1 MEALGVL
8 VAVCLVVVVLAVLA
22 FSRLYRKVD
31 QSQALIV
38 SKTRRVD
45 VSFTGQVVLPI
56 LHKAEVM
63 DISVKTIEIS
73 RSGRDGLIC
82 RDNIRADIRILFFV
96 KVNKTVEDVI
106 KVAQTV
112 GTERASH
119 QDTLQEL
126 FHAKFSEALKTVGK
140 QLDFTDLYTK
150 REELRYHVIELIGI
164 DLNGYHLEDA
174 AIDYLEQTP
183 LTQLD
188 PANVLDAQ
196 GIRKITELTAI
207 EHVRTN
213 EAQRTEQKEITR
225 QNVDAR
231 EAILELE
238 RRQADAEIKQKR
250 EIETSRAREE
260 AETARVVEEERLRA
274 QGAFLRTEEQLG
286 VQRENQ
292 AREIAVAAKNRERV
306 IAVESE
312 RVEKDRLL
320 EVIARER
327 ETQLTRIAAEKE
339 VEAEKRDIA
348 EVIRERVA
356 VDRTVAEQ
364 EESIKKLRVVEEAER
379 ERQALVIAAEAEAQE
394 RLVKDI
400 KAAEAAEQAATHRA
414 AEELTLAEAR
424 LKTADMDARAKLRL
438 AEGVQ
443 AEAAAE
449 GLAAVQVRDKEA
461 EVTVKAGRAEAEA
474 AAALLRAE
482 AEGTQAKAL
491 AEAEGARA
499 KGLAEA
505 EGARAAAEAVE
516 ARLKAEAEGARAKGL
531 AEAEGARAAAEAVEA
546 RLKAEAEGARAKG
559 LAEAEGA
566 RAAAEA
572 VEARLK
578 AEAEGAR
585 AQSLA
590 EAEGAKARALAEAVA
605 IGEKLKAEA
614 AGLTEK
620 AAAMAALDDASRG
633 HEEYRLRLQAE
644 KEIRLA
650 GLETQRQVAESQ
662 ATVLA
667 TGLEHADI
675 DIVGGESVFFDR
687 LVSSISLG
695 KGVDGFVDNSR
706 TAQALAKPWLDGSGS
721 FTEDLSRVLGSLG
734 SADVRNLTVSALLMK
749 QIKGGGPEAGQLQQ
763 LLDRASELGLQDTPL
778 TALNGSSAL
787 N

>member
-8 VAVCLVVVVLAVLA
+8 VAACVIIAVLLLLG

-96 KVNKTVEDVI
+96 KVNKTVQDVI
-106 KVAQTV
+106 KVAQSV

-140 QLDFTDLYTK
+140 QMDFTDLYTK
-150 REELRYHVIELIGI
+150 REELRYHIIELIGV

-196 GIRKITELTAI
+196 GIRKITELTAV

-213 EAQRTEQKEITR
+213 EAKRTEEKEITR
-225 QNVDAR
+225 QDVDAR

-238 RRQADAEIKQKR
+238 RRQADAEIKQRR

-260 AETARVVEEERLRA
+260 AETARVMEEERLRA
-274 QGAFLRTEEQLG
+274 QTAFLRTEEQLG

-306 IAVESE
+306 IAVENE
-312 RVEKDRLL
+312 RIEKDRLL

-327 ETQLTRIAAEKE
+327 ETQLTQISAEKE
-339 VEAEKRDIA
+339 VEAEKREIA

-394 RLVKDI
+394 KLVKDI

-424 LKTADMDARAKLRL
+424 LKTADLDARAKLRL

-443 AEAAAE
+443 AESAAE

-474 AAALLRAE
+474 TEARLRAE

-499 KGLAEA
+499 RGLAEA
-505 EGARAAAEAVE
+505 EGAQAAAAATE
-516 ARLKAEAEGARAKGL
+516 ARLRAEAEGARAKAL
-531 AEAEGARAAAEAVEA
+531 AEAEGTKAA
-546 RLKAEAEGARAKG
+546 
-559 LAEAEGA
+559 
-566 RAAAEA
+566 
-572 VEARLK
+572 
-578 AEAEGAR
+578 
-585 AQSLA
+585 
-590 EAEGAKARALAEAVA
+590 ALAEATG

-620 AAAMAALDDASRG
+620 AAAMAALDEVSRG

-650 GLETQRQVAESQ
+650 GLETQRKVAEAQ

-667 TGLEHADI
+667 TGLENADI

-687 LVSSISLG
+687 LVSAVSFG
-695 KGVDGFVDNSR
+695 KGVDGFVANSR
-706 TAQALAKPWLDGSGS
+706 TAQSLAKPWLDGSGS
-721 FTEDLSRVLGSLG
+721 FTDDLSRVLGSVG
-734 SADVRNLTVSALLMK
+734 TADIQNLTVSALLMK
-749 QIKGGGPEAGQLQQ
+749 LMNGGGAEASQFRQ
-763 LLDRASELGLQDTPL
+763 LLEKAGELGLADTPV
-778 TALNGSSAL
+778 ASLNGAAR

>member
-8 VAVCLVVVVLAVLA
+8 VAACVIIAVLLLLG

-96 KVNKTVEDVI
+96 KVNKTVQDVI
-106 KVAQTV
+106 KVAQSV

-140 QLDFTDLYTK
+140 QMDFTDLYTK
-150 REELRYHVIELIGI
+150 REELRYHIIELIGV

-196 GIRKITELTAI
+196 GIRKITELTAV

-213 EAQRTEQKEITR
+213 EAKRTEQKEITR
-225 QNVDAR
+225 QDVDAR

-238 RRQADAEIKQKR
+238 RRQADAEIKQRR

-260 AETARVVEEERLRA
+260 AETARVMEEERLRA
-274 QGAFLRTEEQLG
+274 QTAFLRTEEQLG

-306 IAVESE
+306 IAVENE
-312 RVEKDRLL
+312 RIEKDRLL

-327 ETQLTRIAAEKE
+327 ETQLTQISAEKE
-339 VEAEKRDIA
+339 VEAEKREIA

-394 RLVKDI
+394 KLVKDI

-424 LKTADMDARAKLRL
+424 LKTADLDARAKLRI

-443 AEAAAE
+443 AESAAE

-474 AAALLRAE
+474 TEARLRAE

-499 KGLAEA
+499 RGLAEA
-505 EGARAAAEAVE
+505 EGAQAAAAATE
-516 ARLKAEAEGARAKGL
+516 ARLRAEAEGARAKAL
-531 AEAEGARAAAEAVEA
+531 AEAEGTKAA
-546 RLKAEAEGARAKG
+546 
-559 LAEAEGA
+559 
-566 RAAAEA
+566 
-572 VEARLK
+572 
-578 AEAEGAR
+578 
-585 AQSLA
+585 
-590 EAEGAKARALAEAVA
+590 ALAEATG

-620 AAAMAALDDASRG
+620 AAAMAALDEASRG

-650 GLETQRQVAESQ
+650 GLETQRQVAEAQ

-667 TGLEHADI
+667 TGLENADI

-687 LVSSISLG
+687 LVSAVSFG
-695 KGVDGFVDNSR
+695 KGVDGFMANSR
-706 TAQALAKPWLDGSGS
+706 TAQTLAKPWLDGSGS
-721 FTEDLSRVLGSLG
+721 FTEDLSRVLGSVG
-734 SADVRNLTVSALLMK
+734 TADVQNLTVSALLMK
-749 QIKGGGPEAGQLQQ
+749 LMNGGGAEASQFRQ
-763 LLDRASELGLQDTPL
+763 LLEKAGELGLAEVPV
-778 TALNGSSAL
+778 ASLNGAARS
-787 N
+787 

>member
-8 VAVCLVVVVLAVLA
+8 VAACVIIAVLLLLG

-38 SKTRRVD
+38 SRTRRVD

-96 KVNKTVEDVI
+96 KVNKTVQDVI
-106 KVAQTV
+106 KVAQSV

-140 QLDFTDLYTK
+140 QMDFTDLYTK
-150 REELRYHVIELIGI
+150 REELRYHIIELIGV

-196 GIRKITELTAI
+196 GIRKITELTAV

-213 EAQRTEQKEITR
+213 EAKRTEQKEITR
-225 QNVDAR
+225 QDVDAR

-238 RRQADAEIKQKR
+238 RRQADAEIKQRR
-250 EIETSRAREE
+250 EIDTSRAREE
-260 AETARVVEEERLRA
+260 AETARVMEEERLRA
-274 QGAFLRTEEQLG
+274 QTAFLRTEEQLG

-306 IAVESE
+306 IAVENE
-312 RVEKDRLL
+312 RIEKDRLL

-327 ETQLTRIAAEKE
+327 ETRLTQISAEKE
-339 VEAEKRDIA
+339 VEAEKREIA

-394 RLVKDI
+394 KLVKDI

-424 LKTADMDARAKLRL
+424 LKTADLDARAKLRL

-443 AEAAAE
+443 AESAAE

-461 EVTVKAGRAEAEA
+461 EVTVKAGRAQAEA
-474 AAALLRAE
+474 TEARLRAE

-499 KGLAEA
+499 RGLAEA
-505 EGARAAAEAVE
+505 EGAQAAAAATE
-516 ARLKAEAEGARAKGL
+516 ARLRAEAEGARAK
-531 AEAEGARAAAEAVEA
+531 A
-546 RLKAEAEGARAKG
+546 
-559 LAEAEGA
+559 
-566 RAAAEA
+566 
-572 VEARLK
+572 
-578 AEAEGAR
+578 
-585 AQSLA
+585 LA
-590 EAEGAKARALAEAVA
+590 EAEGAKAAALAEAA
-605 IGEKLKAEA
+605 GIGEKLKAEA

-620 AAAMAALDDASRG
+620 AAAMAALDEASRG

-650 GLETQRQVAESQ
+650 GLETQRQVAEAQ

-667 TGLEHADI
+667 TGLENADI

-687 LVSSISLG
+687 LVSAVSFG
-695 KGVDGFVDNSR
+695 KGVDGFVASSR
-706 TAQALAKPWLDGSGS
+706 TAQTLAKPWLDGSGS
-721 FTEDLSRVLGSLG
+721 FTEDLGRVLGSVG
-734 SADVRNLTVSALLMK
+734 TADVQNLTVSALLMK
-749 QIKGGGPEAGQLQQ
+749 LMNGGGAEATQFRQ
-763 LLDRASELGLQDTPL
+763 LLEKAGELGLADTPV
-778 TALNGSSAL
+778 ASLNGAAR